1 MDYGTHRA
9 SFSLVL
15 LAILLLSVC
24 VAIVPADAMLL
35 TTQNLLGNDLG
46 GGATRRDVNRTLM
59 LTWTPP
65 SGPPAS
71 MIPAYPPPWFTPVL
85 RERLFLPLVFKGH
98 PQRSTP
104 TLTAT
109 RMPTDPPPTKT
120 PTPTPTLTPTRTPT
134 PTLTPS
140 PTPIPTVPMDSPEYG
155 MHAFLWYHPEVASR
169 DLRIIHDAGFGW
181 VKQNFGWRD
190 IEPSKGLFDWSRTDW
205 IVATCAEVGLDLLV
219 RVDHQPQ
226 WSGGN
231 YPTNG
236 PPDDYDDLGDFLY
249 AVASRYRGR
258 IRAYEVWNEPN
269 LAKEWGGRRP
279 RPIEYAPLLRI
290 AYRRIKE
297 ADPDA
302 LVISAGLSPTGTDNQ
317 TARPDDVY
325 LDKLYHHMGGSSDGY
340 FDVLGVHA
348 AGFKVPPETDPA
360 EVAARPELGG
370 SRFCCFRRVEDLRAI
385 MVKYGDAHKQIAL
398 TEFGWT
404 SDPRSDSPYHWFA
417 VTEEQKA
424 DYFVRAYQY
433 AKVHWSPWMGLM
445 SLIYVSKHEWTG
457 NDEQYWWAITNP
469 GWPEFSPRPAY
480 HSVKA
485 MPK

>member
-1 MDYGTHRA
+1 MGYRNRRA

-15 LAILLLSVC
+15 LAVMLLSVC
-24 VAIVPADAMLL
+24 GAVVQADAVLM
-35 TTQNLLGNDLG
+35 TTQNLPGDDLG
-46 GGATRRDVNRTLM
+46 GDAPQRDANRTPVP
-59 LTWTPP
+59 TWTPLP
-65 SGPPAS
+65 PPPAS
-71 MIPAYPPPWFTPVL
+71 RIPAYPPPWGTPTL
-85 RERLFLPLVFKGH
+85 QERLLLPLVFKGH
-98 PQRSTP
+98 P
-104 TLTAT
+104 LL
-109 RMPTDPPPTKT
+109 
-120 PTPTPTLTPTRTPT
+120 PTPTLTPTRMPTNPPPTQVPTLTPTTTLTPT
-134 PTLTPS
+134 PT
-140 PTPIPTVPMDSPEYG
+140 PTMPMDSPEYG

-169 DLRIIHDAGFGW
+169 DLQIIRDAGFGW

-190 IEPSKGLFDWSRTDW
+190 IEPSKGLFDWSHTDW
-205 IVATCAEVGLDLLV
+205 IVDTCAEVGLDLLV
-219 RVDHQPQ
+219 RIDHQPQ
-226 WSGGN
+226 WAGGN

-236 PPDDYDDLGDFLY
+236 PPDNYNDLGDFVY

-302 LVISAGLSPTGTDNQ
+302 LVISAGLSPTGTDSQ

-325 LDKLYHHMGGSSDGY
+325 LEKLYNHMGGNSDGY
-340 FDVLGVHA
+340 FDVMGVHA
-348 AGFKVPPETDPA
+348 AGFLAPPETDPG

-370 SRFCCFRRVEDLRAI
+370 CRFCCFRHVEDLRAI
-385 MVKYGDAHKQIAL
+385 MVKNGDTYKQIAL

-404 SDPRSDSPYHWFA
+404 SDSRPGSPYHWHA
-417 VTEEQKA
+417 VTEQQKA
-424 DYFVRAYQY
+424 NYLVRAYQY
-433 AKVHWSPWMGLM
+433 AEEHWSPWVGLM
-445 SLIYVSKHEWTG
+445 SLIYIAKHEWTG

>member
-1 MDYGTHRA
+1 MDYGNHRA

-24 VAIVPADAMLL
+24 VAAVQADTMLRV
-35 TTQNLLGNDLG
+35 TPTALGDDLG
-46 GGATRRDVNRTLM
+46 GGAPQRDANRAPVP
-59 LTWTPP
+59 TWSLLPAA
-65 SGPPAS
+65 PAS
-71 MIPAYPPPWFTPVL
+71 MIPAYPPPWFTPTL
-85 RERLFLPLVFKGH
+85 RERLLLPLVFKGH
-98 PQRSTP
+98 PLR
-104 TLTAT
+104 
-109 RMPTDPPPTKT
+109 
-120 PTPTPTLTPTRTPT
+120 PTPTLTPTCVPTDPPPTQVPTLTPTTTLIPTPT
-134 PTLTPS
+134 PTM
-140 PTPIPTVPMDSPEYG
+140 PMDSPEYG

-169 DLRIIHDAGFGW
+169 DLQIIRDAGFGW

-190 IEPSKGLFDWSRTDW
+190 IEPSKGLFDWTNTDW
-205 IVATCAEVGLDLLV
+205 IVDTCAEVGLDLIV
-219 RVDHQPQ
+219 RIDHQPQ
-226 WSGGN
+226 WAGGN
-231 YPTNG
+231 YPING
-236 PPDDYDDLGDFLY
+236 PPDDYNDLGDFVY

-302 LVISAGLSPTGTDNQ
+302 LVMSAGLSPTGTDNQ

-325 LDKLYHHMGGSSDGY
+325 LDKLYHHMGGSSEGY

-348 AGFKVPPETDPA
+348 AGFKVPPETDPG
-360 EVAARPELGG
+360 EVAARPDLGG
-370 SRFCCFRRVEDLRAI
+370 SRFCCFRHVEDLRAI
-385 MVKYGDAHKQIAL
+385 MVKYGDADKQIAAL
-398 TEFGWT
+398 EFGWT
-404 SDPRSDSPYHWFA
+404 SDPRRDSPYHWFA

-480 HSVKA
+480 LSVKA

>member
-1 MDYGTHRA
+1 
-9 SFSLVL
+9 
-15 LAILLLSVC
+15 
-24 VAIVPADAMLL
+24 
-35 TTQNLLGNDLG
+35 
-46 GGATRRDVNRTLM
+46 
-59 LTWTPP
+59 
-65 SGPPAS
+65 
-71 MIPAYPPPWFTPVL
+71 
-85 RERLFLPLVFKGH
+85 
-98 PQRSTP
+98 
-104 TLTAT
+104 
-109 RMPTDPPPTKT
+109 
-120 PTPTPTLTPTRTPT
+120 
-134 PTLTPS
+134 
-140 PTPIPTVPMDSPEYG
+140 

-169 DLRIIHDAGFGW
+169 DLQVIRDAGFGW

-190 IEPSKGLFDWSRTDW
+190 IEPSKGLFDWSHTDW
-205 IVATCAEVGLDLLV
+205 IVDTCAEVGLDLLV

-226 WSGGN
+226 WAGGN
-231 YPTNG
+231 YPING
-236 PPDDYDDLGDFLY
+236 PPDDYNDLGDFLY

-269 LAKEWGGRRP
+269 LAREWGGRRP

-302 LVISAGLSPTGTDNQ
+302 LVMSAGLSPTGTDNQ

-348 AGFKVPPETDPA
+348 AGFKVPPETDPG

-385 MVKYGDAHKQIAL
+385 MVKYGDADKQIAVL
-398 TEFGWT
+398 EFGWT
-404 SDPRSDSPYHWFA
+404 SDPRRDSPYHWFA

-424 DYFVRAYQY
+424 DYLVRAYQY
-433 AKVHWSPWMGLM
+433 AREHWSPWMGLM
-445 SLIYVSKHEWTG
+445 SLIYVAKHEWTW

-480 HSVKA
+480 LSVKA